1 MKKKKRRISAVA
13 ETKAEE
19 IKKEET
25 ASETEE
31 TVTKEENSTADT
43 AENTENTAGGAAEK
57 PAEEE
62 KSEKEQE
69 DPAKEIEKLTKQ
81 LADEKER
88 YLRLDAEYYN
98 FRQRSVKEKS
108 EAYESAAADA
118 AKEIISVIDNFER
131 AMAAQCSDENFKKG
145 VDMIFKQYLAILDK
159 LGIKEIEAEG
169 KTFDPNFHNAVTS
182 VEDENL
188 GENTVAAVL
197 QKGYTTASGKVI
209 RPAMVS
215 VANP

>member
-19 IKKEET
+19 IKDENT

-31 TVTKEENSTADT
+31 NDTQEAKDTADT
-43 AENTENTAGGAAEK
+43 AENTEETAEK
-57 PAEEE
+57 TEESTENAEEE
-62 KSEKEQE
+62 KSDPQE
-69 DPAKEIEKLTKQ
+69 EIDKLTKQ

-108 EAYESAAADA
+108 EAYESAAVDA

-131 AMAAQCSDENFKKG
+131 AVASECSDVNFKKG
-145 VDMIFKQYLAILDK
+145 VDMIFKQYLAVLEK

-169 KTFDPNFHNAVTS
+169 KPFDPNFHNAVSS

-188 GENTVAAVL
+188 CDNSVAVVL
-197 QKGYTTASGKVI
+197 QKGYTEASG
-209 RPAMVS
+209 
-215 VANP
+215 